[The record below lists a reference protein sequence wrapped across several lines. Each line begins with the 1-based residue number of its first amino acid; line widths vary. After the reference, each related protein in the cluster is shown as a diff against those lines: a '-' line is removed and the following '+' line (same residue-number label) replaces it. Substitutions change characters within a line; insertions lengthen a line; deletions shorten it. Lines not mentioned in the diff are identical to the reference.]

1 MGTSKEHDQ
10 VVLVIGACGLDRLLT
25 VPAYPTADAKVR
37 TTAYNEIGGGNA
49 ANTATAMALLSG
61 ASFLRDKNMNIRTKL
76 LTKVGDDYIGK
87 QLIEELKDAGV
98 DLTCPLFRIGEK
110 GTTTGI
116 TSIIVS
122 ELEQTR
128 TCLHTYGTCG
138 ELTLQDVAS
147 VNMDEI
153 FEHVVHFHSDSR
165 HTDAALVLA
174 REARKRGIPVSLDVE
189 KDRNTVALDALL
201 EVATIVFTNS
211 NQIET
216 YLTRL
221 AREREQKYGWQYA
234 KDPAIVA
241 KGGISLRDTDM
252 DLLAHA
258 IRPSVFFTRWFGQNG
273 KQVIITKGNMGA
285 LSVRCEWVEW
295 LEGDED
301 AGSNQI
307 ELSVDHDSDVV
318 RVHHTFTDRSQESGD
333 ASLLSAEYQ
342 IHRAGVLSDITVV
355 DTTGAGDAFIGGY
368 IVAQLVPGDS
378 DPIQTSLEFG
388 CWVGGRK
395 LEGPGARSA
404 LPKASDVDT
413 GLGTDTSLV
422 HKALKEVLTPF
433 GMLSETN
440 SLGESWETFDRNS

>member
-189 KDRNTVALDALL
+189 KDRNTVASMLC
-201 EVATIVFTNS
+201 S
-211 NQIET
+211 
-216 YLTRL
+216 RL
-221 AREREQKYGWQYA
+221 RRL
-234 KDPAIVA
+234 
-241 KGGISLRDTDM
+241 SLPT
-252 DLLAHA
+252 
-258 IRPSVFFTRWFGQNG
+258 P
-273 KQVIITKGNMGA
+273 TK
-285 LSVRCEWVEW
+285 
-295 LEGDED
+295 
-301 AGSNQI
+301 
-307 ELSVDHDSDVV
+307 
-318 RVHHTFTDRSQESGD
+318 
-333 ASLLSAEYQ
+333 
-342 IHRAGVLSDITVV
+342 
-355 DTTGAGDAFIGGY
+355 
-368 IVAQLVPGDS
+368 
-378 DPIQTSLEFG
+378 
-388 CWVGGRK
+388 
-395 LEGPGARSA
+395 
-404 LPKASDVDT
+404 
-413 GLGTDTSLV
+413 
-422 HKALKEVLTPF
+422 
-433 GMLSETN
+433 
-440 SLGESWETFDRNS
+440 